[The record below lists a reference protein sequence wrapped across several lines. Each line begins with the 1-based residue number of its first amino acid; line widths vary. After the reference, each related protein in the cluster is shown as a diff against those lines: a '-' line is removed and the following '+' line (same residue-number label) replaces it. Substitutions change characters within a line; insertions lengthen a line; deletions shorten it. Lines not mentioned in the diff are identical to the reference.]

1 LRSGKGSEGKVDN
14 NFLRIELENAYEK
27 LENERN
33 DKEKAQARAKALS
46 AQLKSQNIYGNTDQM
61 QLFIAHRD
69 AQMTS

>member
-1 LRSGKGSEGKVDN
+1 MRSGKGSEGKVDN

-46 AQLKSQNIYGNTDQM
+46 AQLKS
-61 QLFIAHRD
+61 
-69 AQMTS
+69 